1 MKKRIFACILTAGC
15 LCLSAC
21 GGETTAQTTTTAK
34 IETQAIEFTAS
45 EVTAVVIAEVPI
57 NSAVEK
63 TKDDINDYFV
73 GMDAEK
79 VVEASFY
86 LCGSSAYPDEVGVI
100 EFVSE
105 DDAVKGAESV
115 TDRIGRQQETYS
127 SYAPDEMYKFGS
139 NASAYVSGN
148 YVYYIVTSDNDK
160 AKEIIERYIP

>member
-1 MKKRIFACILTAGC
+1 MKKRIFACILATGC

-21 GGETTAQTTTTAK
+21 GGETAAQTTTAK
-34 IETQAIEFTAS
+34 IEAQAIEFTAS
-45 EVTAVVIAEVPI
+45 EVTAAVIAEVPI

-79 VVEASFY
+79 IVEASFY

-139 NASAYVSGN
+139 SASAYVSGN